1 MIEPRIPNVLKKESK
16 PSNFCPGCGYG
27 IILRVLGEVIEEM
40 EIAPR
45 TVIGLDIGCNLLAWD
60 YYDID
65 TAQSHHGRVTPMLS
79 GYKRAQKE
87 SVAIGIAGDG
97 GLYSIG
103 LQSLIHTAH
112 RNEAVTI
119 IGVNNTLYA
128 MTGGQASPTT
138 FPHEVTTTTPG
149 GNFTAE
155 KPIYG
160 PELLQNVVDDG
171 AFLARATVNNIPM
184 LKSYLRKAVEAQLA
198 GNFSLVEILSYCP
211 TNWKTDAAATIEFTK
226 KLEEIYKPGV
236 ISG

>member
-1 MIEPRIPNVLKKESK
+1 MSTPRMPKVLKTSSK

-27 IILRVLGEVIEEM
+27 IILKVLGEVIDEM

-45 TVIGLDIGCNLLAWD
+45 TVFGLDIGCNLLAWD

-65 TAQSHHGRVTPMLS
+65 TAQAHHGRVTPMLA
-79 GYKRAQKE
+79 GYKRGQKE

-97 GLYSIG
+97 GLYAIG
-103 LQSLIHTAH
+103 LQGLIHTAH

-138 FPHEVTTTTPG
+138 YHGEVTTTTPG
-149 GNFTAE
+149 GNFTAD

-160 PELLQNVVDDG
+160 PEMLQSFASDN
-171 AFLARATVNNIPM
+171 AYLARATVNNIPA
-184 LKSYLRKAVEAQLA
+184 LKVHLKKAIAAQLA
-198 GNFSLVEILSYCP
+198 GNFSLVEVISYCP
-211 TNWKTDAAATIEFTK
+211 TNWKTDAAATIEFSK

-236 ISG
+236 IRG